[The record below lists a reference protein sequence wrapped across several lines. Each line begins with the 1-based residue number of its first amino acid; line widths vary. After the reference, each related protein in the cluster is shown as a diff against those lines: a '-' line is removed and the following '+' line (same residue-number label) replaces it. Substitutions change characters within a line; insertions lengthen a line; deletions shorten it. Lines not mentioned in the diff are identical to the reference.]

1 MRLWARP
8 ADVLDMH
15 PPDYVY
21 RCGILG
27 SSSNCLRLRPVRQ
40 WWSLKRQGDDLIRG
54 GLQQLRGLDKSAA
67 PKNIL
72 GSFVNLVWNGAAAF
86 PSGLPRSAEEIL
98 SAAADFPDHVLAG
111 AFRFL

>member
-40 WWSLKRQGDDLIRG
+40 WWSL
-54 GLQQLRGLDKSAA
+54 
-67 PKNIL
+67 
-72 GSFVNLVWNGAAAF
+72 
-86 PSGLPRSAEEIL
+86 
-98 SAAADFPDHVLAG
+98 
-111 AFRFL
+111 